1 VHRRQDGFKTHI
13 AIDPDTGI
21 ITDCA
26 LTRASGP
33 DNHEA
38 AVGLALLDNESTPVR
53 VQARDPDWQAEY
65 RRHRPWWNARLAG

>member
-1 VHRRQDGFKTHI
+1 MHRRQDGFKTHI

-38 AVGLALLDNESTPVR
+38 AVGLALLDNESPR
-53 VQARDPDWQAEY
+53 V
-65 RRHRPWWNARLAG
+65 